1 MNKKSRSI
9 VILTLMSLSIL
20 AACSPAR
27 NPSAAPT
34 ASATTT
40 FTPSPTP
47 TVEPSGT
54 PSPTPTPLP
63 LNGQQTRYTV
73 EATIDY
79 YNRFITATSRAL
91 YTNKTTTPID
101 ELVFIVYPTIFQ
113 NAIYVKSLRWGDGT
127 PINNFRWESHR
138 MVIPLETPLS
148 PGEQVEVR
156 HDFDLYMPDREG
168 TFGQTG
174 RQLNLAYWF
183 PYIPPIDANGRWL
196 FNEISLVNSQIVGEH
211 LVFEASD
218 FNVTLNFTDR
228 RENMKIAA
236 PALPIEDEDG
246 IHYELLLGRTF
257 TLSISDIFTVSERE
271 AKGIKILSYAFPT
284 EAAAG
289 EAAADIAVQA
299 VELYIDLYGDL
310 PRELISVVE
319 ADFLHG
325 MEFDGLILLSRGFY
339 MFYNGTPE
347 TNLTIITPHEI
358 SHQWFFSLVGND
370 QALEPW
376 LDESLAT
383 YSEALFYENYYPE
396 LVPWWW
402 ENRVDGQQPTGFV
415 DNTIYLD
422 QGYEAYRDSVYL
434 NGAHF
439 IQDLR
444 DLVGDDAFFNFLQ
457 AYIAQNRY
465 GIATGEDFWQI
476 LQDHTTADLL
486 PLVEEYFSTVPTSL
500 Q

>member
-1 MNKKSRSI
+1 MHTKLTYL
-9 VILTLMSLSIL
+9 LTLALISLGAL
-20 AACSPAR
+20 AACSPAAA
-27 NPSAAPT
+27 PSAAPT
-34 ASATTT
+34 ASATEA
-40 FTPSPTP
+40 FTPTP
-47 TVEPSGT
+47 TATPEPT
-54 PSPTPTPLP
+54 PTPTPTPLP
-63 LNGQQTRYTV
+63 LNGQQTRYTID
-73 EATIDY
+73 ASIDY
-79 YNRFITATSRAL
+79 YNRYISASSQAV
-91 YTNKTTTPID
+91 YTNKTEAPIE
-101 ELVFIVYPTIFQ
+101 ELVFIIYPTIFQ
-113 NAIYVKSLRWGDGT
+113 NAIYIQSMRWGDGT
-127 PINNFRWESHR
+127 PIDNFRWESHR
-138 MVIPLETPLS
+138 MIIPLEIPLS
-148 PGEQVEVR
+148 PGEQIEVR
-156 HDFDLYMPDREG
+156 HNFELYMPNREG

-183 PYIPPIDANGRWL
+183 PFIPPINPDGTWL
-196 FNEISLVNSQIVGEH
+196 YNEISLVNSQIVGEH
-211 LVFEASD
+211 LAFEAAD
-218 FNVTLNFTDR
+218 FDVSLQFSDR

-236 PALPIEDEDG
+236 PSIAREDEDG

-257 TLSISDIFTVSERE
+257 TLSISDIFTLTERE
-271 AKGIKILSYAFPT
+271 VNGIKILSYAFPT
-284 EAAAG
+284 EASAG
-289 EAAADIAVQA
+289 EAAADIAVDA
-299 VELYIDLYGDL
+299 VKLYSELYGDL
-310 PRELISVVE
+310 DRELISVVE

-339 MFYNGTPE
+339 MFYNSTPE

-383 YSEALFYENYYPE
+383 YSEALFYEQYYPE

-415 DNTIYLD
+415 DNTIYLE
-422 QGYEAYRDSVYL
+422 QGYDAYRDSVYL

-444 DLVGDDAFFNFLQ
+444 DLVGDAAFFSFIQ
-457 AYIAQNRY
+457 AYIAENRY
-465 GIATGEDFWQI
+465 AIATGEDFWRI
-476 LQDHTTADLL
+476 LQDHTNADLL

>member
-1 MNKKSRSI
+1 MYTI
-9 VILTLMSLSIL
+9 E
-20 AACSPAR
+20 AA
-27 NPSAAPT
+27 
-34 ASATTT
+34 
-40 FTPSPTP
+40 
-47 TVEPSGT
+47 
-54 PSPTPTPLP
+54 
-63 LNGQQTRYTV
+63 
-73 EATIDY
+73 IDY
-79 YNRFITATSRAL
+79 YNRFINVISRAV
-91 YTNKTTTPID
+91 YTNKTEKPIE
-101 ELVFIVYPTIFQ
+101 ELVFIFYPTIFQ
-113 NAIYVKSLRWGDGT
+113 NAIYVKSMRWGDGSS
-127 PINNFRWESHR
+127 INNFRWESHR

-148 PGEQVEVR
+148 PGDQVEVR
-156 HDFDLYMPDREG
+156 HDFELYMPNREG

-183 PYIPPIDANGRWL
+183 PYLPPLDEDGNWL
-196 FNEISLVNSQIVGEH
+196 YNEISLVNSQIVGEH
-211 LVFEASD
+211 LVFEAAD
-218 FNVTLNFTDR
+218 FDVTLQFTDR

-236 PALPIEDEDG
+236 PALPVEEDG
-246 IHYELLLGRTF
+246 IIQYQLPLSRTF
-257 TLSISDIFTVSERE
+257 TLSISDIFTTTERE
-271 AKGIKILSYAFPT
+271 VNGIKILSYAFPT
-284 EAAAG
+284 EASAG
-289 EAAADIAVQA
+289 EAAADIAVDA
-299 VELYIDLYGDL
+299 VKVYSKLFGDL
-310 PRELISVVE
+310 PRDLISVVE

-376 LDESLAT
+376 LDETLAT
-383 YSEALFYENYYPE
+383 YSEVLFYENYYPE

-415 DNTIYLD
+415 DNTIYLE
-422 QGYEAYRDSVYL
+422 QGYEAYRNSVYL

-444 DLVGDDAFFNFLQ
+444 DLVGDEAFFEFIK

-465 GIATGEDFWQI
+465 AIATGEDFWTI
-476 LQDHTTADLL
+476 LQKHTDADLL
-486 PLVEEYFSTVPTSL
+486 PLVEEYFSTVPASL